1 MHAGRS
7 DAPRRTGPFHLS
19 AAIRDAGP
27 WPPPRGYARR
37 EPRLHPDELERY
49 GPLSRVAL
57 ARRIG
62 LSRTTVG
69 TIIGDLLREGR
80 VREEGTVPSAAPG
93 GRPAILLRLSD
104 A

>member
-7 DAPRRTGPFHLS
+7 DAPRRTGPILLPAPSPTPNRGIHLADMR
-19 AAIRDAGP
+19 AANRDCILTA
-27 WPPPRGYARR
+27 
-37 EPRLHPDELERY
+37 LERY

-80 VREEGTVPSAAPG
+80 VREEGTVPSVAPG
-93 GRPAILLRLSD
+93 GRRAILLRLSE

>member
-1 MHAGRS
+1 MHVGRS
-7 DAPRRTGPFHLS
+7 DAPRHSRPYSLPTSSVIPDRSLHLADMR
-19 AAIRDAGP
+19 AANRACILTA
-27 WPPPRGYARR
+27 
-37 EPRLHPDELERY
+37 LERY

-80 VREEGTVPSAAPG
+80 VREEGKAPASAPG
-93 GRPAILLRLSD
+93 GRRAILIRLCQS
-104 A
+104 

>member
-7 DAPRRTGPFHLS
+7 EIPRRSLHLADMR
-19 AAIRDAGP
+19 AANRDCILA
-27 WPPPRGYARR
+27 A
-37 EPRLHPDELERY
+37 LECS

-69 TIIGDLLREGR
+69 AIVGDLLREGR
-80 VREEGTVPSAAPG
+80 VREEGTVPAAAPG
-93 GRPAILLRLSD
+93 GRRAILIRLCGS
-104 A
+104 